1 MSTAPAPL
9 QILSPNGSV
18 DTALLPSLPPDRL
31 VELYRQMVMV
41 RIMDTRMLAL
51 QRQGRIGFYGTCK
64 GQEAATVG
72 SGAAVAARDW
82 VYPALR
88 EGAVLLMRGFPLD
101 RYVAQLMGNGHDEA
115 HGRQMPCHFGSGKYR
130 FVTLSSVIG
139 TQIPQAMGTAW
150 AAKIKHDDVVTL
162 AYFGDG
168 ATSSTDFHCALTFA
182 AVHKVPC
189 VFFCQNNQFAI
200 SVPFSKQTASA
211 GIAVKAVAYGMP
223 GIAVDG
229 NDVLAV
235 YRATREAVDR
245 ARSGEGPTLIEAIT
259 YRLEGHSSSDDPTRY
274 RDETVTKA
282 WAARDPIARFRRYL
296 ELEGLVSASLDEQI
310 QAELKASI
318 DAAITKAEAGP
329 APDVE
334 TLFTDVYAEMPAHIV
349 EQRDEVLREQGGGSN
364 QGAFP
369 L

>member
-1 MSTAPAPL
+1 MTGAPAPL

-18 DTALLPSLPPDRL
+18 DTALLPSLPPDRM

-115 HGRQMPCHFGSGKYR
+115 HGRQMPCHFGSRKYR

-150 AAKIKHDDVVTL
+150 AAKIRGDDVVTL
-162 AYFGDG
+162 AYLGDG

-182 AVHKVPC
+182 AVHKLPV
-189 VFFCQNNQFAI
+189 VFLCQNNQFAI
-200 SVPFSKQTASA
+200 SVPFAKQTASA

-223 GIAVDG
+223 GVAVDG

-235 YRATREAVDR
+235 YSATREAVDR

-274 RDETVTKA
+274 RDESVTKS
-282 WAARDPIARFRRYL
+282 WAQRDPIARFRRFL
-296 ELEGLVSASLDEQI
+296 ELEGLVSVALDEQI
-310 QAELKASI
+310 QAELKSSI
-318 DAAITKAEAGP
+318 DAAISQAEAGP

-334 TLFTDVYAEMPAHIV
+334 TLFTDVYAEMPAHIA

-364 QGAFP
+364 SGAFP